1 MNLLNPQIHDY
12 RSEDESSSLTSNVRN
27 CNLSTFF
34 GPASVVMH
42 DEKRK
47 KKLEDLND
55 LIYELKI
62 GKASTC
68 DLTNLNRM
76 VMIKPTC
83 THSVYFHPK

>member
-1 MNLLNPQIHDY
+1 MMKK
-12 RSEDESSSLTSNVRN
+12 E
-27 CNLSTFF
+27 
-34 GPASVVMH
+34 
-42 DEKRK
+42 K